1 MKVPDYDKYKDINKD
16 TQLTPVRPGAVA
28 AYLGKMGKSVDDH
41 VKFIYKSK
49 FLKYVRLACDDEMFF
64 VRCECKAEMKRSISF
79 KVDVYVDVDGCVVQC
94 QCECAAGMGPSAVCK
109 HIYTVLF
116 GLQMFSKSG
125 EIVTEETCTQNLQ
138 TFHQAK
144 HYMGSSLKSKNL
156 SLANQNLN
164 VIFEPR
170 EPEYLDA
177 EISENRFRSV
187 RLNHP
192 NITNFPV
199 AQLYKLANTLA

>member
-1 MKVPDYDKYKDINKD
+1 MCIRD
-16 TQLTPVRPGAVA
+16 R
-28 AYLGKMGKSVDDH
+28 
-41 VKFIYKSK
+41 
-49 FLKYVRLACDDEMFF
+49 
-64 VRCECKAEMKRSISF
+64 
-79 KVDVYVDVDGCVVQC
+79 DVCVDVDGCVVQC

-109 HIYTVLF
+109 HVYTVLF
-116 GLQMFSKSG
+116 GLQMFSESG
-125 EIVTEETCTQNLQ
+125 EIVTEEPCTQNLQ

-144 HYMGSSLKSKNL
+144 HYMGSPLNSRDLP
-156 SLANQNLN
+156 LANQNLN

-187 RLNHP
+187 WLNHP

>member
-1 MKVPDYDKYKDINKD
+1 
-16 TQLTPVRPGAVA
+16 
-28 AYLGKMGKSVDDH
+28 
-41 VKFIYKSK
+41 
-49 FLKYVRLACDDEMFF
+49 
-64 VRCECKAEMKRSISF
+64 
-79 KVDVYVDVDGCVVQC
+79 
-94 QCECAAGMGPSAVCK
+94 
-109 HIYTVLF
+109 
-116 GLQMFSKSG
+116 MFSESG

-177 EISENRFRSV
+177 EISENKFRNV
-187 RLNHP
+187 WLNHP